1 MRTLNRPMFRYGGP
15 IKQGVMDGIR
25 EPKRNGG
32 PMSQSVQPSG
42 NGMRP
47 GYKGKSSVL
56 KYIPGFNYVA
66 GQTKGLI
73 PRIINKIK
81 PTFKNQPGIV
91 KGGDASTKAKY
102 MSQTMPKVPFMERAG
117 AFVKENPYF
126 TGAAAPFAVSGALTA
141 APPVAKGLAGLAE
154 SGVKQLA
161 DLAVPDFIFDQD
173 QYFEDKEKA
182 KLAEEL
188 KASKLTANEKKIKD
202 LEALLAGGNEPKV
215 TAKSADELRQD
226 RIQKYRDIMD
236 IKGMNKNAAYDS
248 LIAASQAVLGE
259 GDFKGSI
266 KDGSLI
272 NKIIGSTSKAFD
284 KPKATKDAIDTLIL
298 KGEIEKDIKS
308 GEPSPYLKTA
318 RDMVA
323 TGASKNIQEAMKK
336 LTKSEN
342 SMSSTLGAILGK
354 GNRLDENNV
363 GVAYRNETGKIPK
376 GSTKISIINEWKS
389 DNEGKNELDYV
400 KELISKG
407 AELVEGDYVIG
418 ERVVTI
424 DKSGVPSFFY

>member
-15 IKQGVMDGIR
+15 IKEGVMDGIR
-25 EPKRNGG
+25 ETRKNGG
-32 PMSQSVQPSG
+32 SMSQSVQPSS

-47 GYKGKSSVL
+47 GYKGKSSLL

-66 GQTKGLI
+66 GQTKGII
-73 PRIINKIK
+73 PRIFNRLK
-81 PTFKNQPGIV
+81 PTFKDQPGIV
-91 KGGDASTKAKY
+91 TGGDASTKAKY
-102 MSQTMPKVPFMERAG
+102 MSQTMPKVPFSERAK

-126 TGAAAPFAVSGALTA
+126 TGAAAPFAVSTTA
-141 APPVAKGLAGLAE
+141 AVAPPVAKGIGSMAKSAGM
-154 SGVKQLA
+154 QIA

-173 QYFEDKEKA
+173 KYFDDKEKSKIA
-182 KLAEEL
+182 KELEE
-188 KASKLTANEKKIKD
+188 SKRIANEKKIKE
-202 LEALLAGGNEPKV
+202 LEGFLTGKNEPELPK
-215 TAKSADELRQD
+215 KSEKEIRAEK
-226 RIQKYRDIMD
+226 IAKYRDIVD

-248 LIAASQAVLGE
+248 LIAASQAINE
-259 GDFKGSI
+259 SGDFKGDI
-266 KDGSLI
+266 KSGKLI
-272 NKIIGSTSKAFD
+272 NRIIQGTSKAFD

>member
-15 IKQGVMDGIR
+15 IKEGVMDGIR
-25 EPKRNGG
+25 ETRKNGG
-32 PMSQSVQPSG
+32 SMSQSVQPSS

-47 GYKGKSSVL
+47 GYKGKSSLL

-66 GQTKGLI
+66 GQTKGII
-73 PRIINKIK
+73 PRIFNRLK
-81 PTFKNQPGIV
+81 PTFKDQPGIV
-91 KGGDASTKAKY
+91 TGGDASTKAKY
-102 MSQTMPKVPFMERAG
+102 MSQTMPKVPFSERAK

-126 TGAAAPFAVSGALTA
+126 TGAAAPFAVSTTA
-141 APPVAKGLAGLAE
+141 AVAPPVAKGIGSMAKSAGM
-154 SGVKQLA
+154 QIA

-173 QYFEDKEKA
+173 KYFDDKEKSKIA
-182 KLAEEL
+182 KELEE
-188 KASKLTANEKKIKD
+188 SKRIANEKKIKE
-202 LEALLAGGNEPKV
+202 LEGFLTGKNEPELPK
-215 TAKSADELRQD
+215 KSEKEIRAEK
-226 RIQKYRDIMD
+226 IAKYRDIVD

-248 LIAASQAVLGE
+248 LIAASQAINE
-259 GDFKGSI
+259 SGDFKGDI
-266 KDGSLI
+266 KSGKLI
-272 NKIIGSTSKAFD
+272 NRIIQGTSKAFD

-407 AELVEGDYVIG
+407 AALVEGDYVIG

>member
-15 IKQGVMDGIR
+15 IKEGVMDGIR
-25 EPKRNGG
+25 ETRKNGG
-32 PMSQSVQPSG
+32 SMSQSVQPSS

-47 GYKGKSSVL
+47 GYKGKSSLL

-66 GQTKGLI
+66 GQTKGII
-73 PRIINKIK
+73 PRIFNRLK
-81 PTFKNQPGIV
+81 PTFKDQPGIV
-91 KGGDASTKAKY
+91 TGGDASTKAKY
-102 MSQTMPKVPFMERAG
+102 MSQTMPKVPFSERAK

-407 AELVEGDYVIG
+407 AALVEGDYVIG